1 MSDILAKLAGNK
13 TIAQLAFKQIKK
25 YIKDENITMICIYV
39 DDKGEITAKQYTDPV
54 AVLKQSDYLGMAE
67 RYSDLIDEHQKL
79 LEELKQL
86 KQLTNGQPE

>member
-39 DDKGEITAKQYTDPV
+39 DNAGEITAKQYSEPV
-54 AVLKQSDYLGMAE
+54 AVISQKDAE
-67 RYSDLIDEHQKL
+67 QL
-79 LEELKQL
+79 LNDSNKLKQL
-86 KQLTNGQPE
+86 ENGKPE